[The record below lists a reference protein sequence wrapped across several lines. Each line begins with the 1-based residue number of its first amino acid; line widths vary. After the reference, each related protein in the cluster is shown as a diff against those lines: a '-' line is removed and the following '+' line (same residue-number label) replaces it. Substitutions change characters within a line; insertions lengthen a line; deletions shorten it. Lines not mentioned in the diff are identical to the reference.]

1 VTKSKIPAVDEVIIM
16 EPDFCFF
23 IKGTVSL
30 QNKKIPSILTSMHS
44 FHSVKLMSSI
54 KAVGPFIPAF
64 AQSTSIVSQSFFI
77 FSKSFFTALS
87 SRTSVC
93 DFFHSLGQL
102 SSCSL
107 LLSAIQTLSPLT
119 SKGFGHSLAYARCTR
134 SN

>member
-1 VTKSKIPAVDEVIIM
+1 
-16 EPDFCFF
+16 
-23 IKGTVSL
+23 
-30 QNKKIPSILTSMHS
+30 MHS

-64 AQSTSIVSQSFFI
+64 AQRTSIVSQSFFI

-119 SKGFGHSLAYARCTR
+119 SKVIAIALPMPDAPAVIKTFRDI
-134 SN
+134 

>member
-1 VTKSKIPAVDEVIIM
+1 MTKSKIPAVDEVIIM

-64 AQSTSIVSQSFFI
+64 AQRMSMVPQSFSMY
-77 FSKSFFTALS
+77 SKSFSTALS

-93 DFFHSLGQL
+93 DFFHF
-102 SSCSL
+102 
-107 LLSAIQTLSPLT
+107 
-119 SKGFGHSLAYARCTR
+119 FGKLFNYS
-134 SN
+134 

>member
-1 VTKSKIPAVDEVIIM
+1 M

-23 IKGTVSL
+23 IKGTVNL

-64 AQSTSIVSQSFFI
+64 AQRTSIVSQSFFI
-77 FSKSFFTALS
+77 FSKSFFTALT
-87 SRTSVC
+87 SRTPVC
-93 DFFHSLGQL
+93 DFVYSLGQL

-107 LLSAIQTLSPLT
+107 LLSAIPNIISINFKSL
-119 SKGFGHSLAYARCTR
+119 GHSLTYAGCTC

>member
-1 VTKSKIPAVDEVIIM
+1 M

-30 QNKKIPSILTSMHS
+30 QNKKIPSTLTSMHS
-44 FHSVKLMSSI
+44 FHALKLMSSI

-64 AQSTSIVSQSFFI
+64 AQRMSMVPHSFSIY
-77 FSKSFFTALS
+77 SKSFFTAIS

-119 SKGFGHSLAYARCTR
+119 SKA
-134 SN
+134 